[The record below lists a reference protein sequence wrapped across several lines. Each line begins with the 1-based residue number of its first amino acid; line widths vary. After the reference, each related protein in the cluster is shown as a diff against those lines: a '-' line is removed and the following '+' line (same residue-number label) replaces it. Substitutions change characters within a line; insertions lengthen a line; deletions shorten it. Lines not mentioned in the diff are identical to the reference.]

1 MALQPI
7 GCVAYSIF
15 CLTLLYSNKPRGV
28 SMPKDTAEQNVMD
41 YKSLSFKLNGVPDDD
56 GKFEGYASVFDI
68 VDQGMDVVSPG
79 AFRRSLDSGKNV
91 KLLWQHDMASPIGVW
106 EEIKEDEKGLFVKG
120 RLLNDVQ
127 QGREANALMRAGAID
142 SMSIGYRT
150 KEAVA
155 EGNGSVRRL
164 TEVDLFE
171 ISLVT
176 FPMLPDAQVT
186 AVKSIKT
193 IRDFEKSL
201 RDAGFSKREAKAI
214 AADGFKGLADHR
226 DDVEVEV
233 TPDLSD
239 FKAISEQLQNLTRK
253 LTNV

>member
-1 MALQPI
+1 
-7 GCVAYSIF
+7 
-15 CLTLLYSNKPRGV
+15 
-28 SMPKDTAEQNVMD
+28 MPKDVLDDSTSPAMN
-41 YKSLSFKLNGVPDDD
+41 YKSLHFKLNGVPDDD

-79 AFRRSLDSGKNV
+79 AFRKSLDQGRNI
-91 KLLWQHDMASPIGVW
+91 KLLWQHDMSKPIGVW
-106 EEIKEDEKGLFVKG
+106 EEIKEDEKGLFVRG
-120 RLLNDVQ
+120 RLLTDVQ
-127 QGREANALMRAGAID
+127 QGREANALLRAGAID

-155 EGNGSVRRL
+155 EGNGTVRRL

-186 AVKSIKT
+186 AVKSIRT
-193 IRDFEKSL
+193 IREFEKAL
-201 RDAGFSKREAKAI
+201 RDAGFSKTEAKAI

-233 TPDLSD
+233 NADLSAH
-239 FKAISEQLQNLTRK
+239 KALSEQLQNLTRK

>member
-1 MALQPI
+1 MSGAGQ
-7 GCVAYSIF
+7 
-15 CLTLLYSNKPRGV
+15 
-28 SMPKDTAEQNVMD
+28 MD

-79 AFRRSLDSGKNV
+79 AFRKSLDSGKNV
-91 KLLWQHDMASPIGVW
+91 KLLWQHDMGKPIGVW
-106 EEIKEDEKGLFVKG
+106 EEIKEDEKGLFVRG

-127 QGREANALMRAGAID
+127 LGREANALMRAGAID

-155 EGNGSVRRL
+155 EGNGTVRRL

-176 FPMLPDAQVT
+176 FPMLPDARVT
-186 AVKSIKT
+186 AVKSIRT
-193 IRDFEKSL
+193 IRDFEGAL

-233 TPDLSD
+233 KPDFSD
-239 FKAISEQLQNLTRK
+239 HKALSEQLQSLARK
-253 LTNV
+253 LQNV

>member
-1 MALQPI
+1 
-7 GCVAYSIF
+7 
-15 CLTLLYSNKPRGV
+15 
-28 SMPKDTAEQNVMD
+28 MPKDVADMSGAGQMD
-41 YKSLSFKLNGVPDDD
+41 YKSLSFKLNGAPDDD

-79 AFRRSLDSGKNV
+79 AFQRSLDSGKNV
-91 KLLWQHDMASPIGVW
+91 KLLWQHDMGKPIGVW
-106 EEIKEDEKGLFVKG
+106 EEIKEDEKGLFVRG

-127 QGREANALMRAGAID
+127 LGREANALMRAGAID

-155 EGNGSVRRL
+155 EGNGTVRRL

-176 FPMLPDAQVT
+176 FPMLPDAQIT
-186 AVKSIKT
+186 AVKSLDWGNK
-193 IRDFEKSL
+193 RDIERAL
-201 RDAGFSKREAKAI
+201 RDVFDLTQSEAKAFI
-214 AADGFKGLADHR
+214 ADGLTGLQAKRDVKTVDDEPDNEALAD
-226 DDVEVEV
+226 
-233 TPDLSD
+233 LSMTL
-239 FKAISEQLQNLTRK
+239 KKLQET

>member
-1 MALQPI
+1 MCSLFTPA
-7 GCVAYSIF
+7 G
-15 CLTLLYSNKPRGV
+15 LYCNKPRGV
-28 SMPKDTAEQNVMD
+28 SMPKDIAEQNAMD

-68 VDQGMDVVSPG
+68 VDQGMDVVAPG
-79 AFRRSLDSGKNV
+79 AFRRSLDSGRSV
-91 KLLWQHDMASPIGVW
+91 KLLWQHDMGQPIGVW
-106 EEIKEDEKGLFVKG
+106 EEIKEDEKGLFVRG

-142 SMSIGYRT
+142 SMSIGFRT

-164 TEVDLFE
+164 TEIELFE
-171 ISLVT
+171 VSLVT
-176 FPMLPDAQVT
+176 FPMLPDAQII
-186 AVKSIKT
+186 AVKSIRT
-193 IRDFEKSL
+193 IRDFEKAL

-233 TPDLSD
+233 APDYSD
-239 FKAISEQLQNLTRK
+239 HKAVSEQLQTLIGK
-253 LTNV
+253 LNNV

>member
-1 MALQPI
+1 
-7 GCVAYSIF
+7 
-15 CLTLLYSNKPRGV
+15 
-28 SMPKDTAEQNVMD
+28 MPKDIADMSGAGQMD

-79 AFRRSLDSGKNV
+79 AFRKSLDSGKNV
-91 KLLWQHDMASPIGVW
+91 KLLWQHDMGKPIGVW
-106 EEIKEDEKGLFVKG
+106 EEIKEDEKGLFVRG

-127 QGREANALMRAGAID
+127 LGREANALMRAGAID

-155 EGNGSVRRL
+155 EGNGTVRRL

-176 FPMLPDAQVT
+176 FPMLPDARVT
-186 AVKSIKT
+186 AVKSIRT
-193 IRDFEKSL
+193 IRDFEGAL

-233 TPDLSD
+233 KPDFSD
-239 FKAISEQLQNLTRK
+239 HKALSEQLQSLARK
-253 LTNV
+253 LQNV